1 MTWTASWQLLFI
13 PDFTWNGSRSMTL
26 TTSVRAIK
34 EAMELQV
41 EACMKEENEVAA
53 AWQVWYHHT
62 GTFSQGKDI
71 LKAKRASLADETFEM
86 LMFMRG
92 NKHYVTIFLKFFQ
105 IVHSCIN

>member
-1 MTWTASWQLLFI
+1 
-13 PDFTWNGSRSMTL
+13 MTL

-41 EACMKEENEVAA
+41 EACMKEEDEVAA

-71 LKAKRASLADETFEM
+71 LKAKRASLAYETFEM
-86 LMFMRG
+86 LMFLRG
-92 NKHYVTIFLKFFQ
+92 NKHYVTIFVWIFSNRLFM
-105 IVHSCIN
+105 H